1 MISYRGRAENIVY
14 EISKPTKWGF
24 RSYELTDLNKGFT
37 YYFKLLNDNEIDEY
51 YKDDKNGEM
60 FNFVIEFL
68 KCLSN
73 YNNSKVKYILATKG
87 LYTNEKLLELDDIY
101 FVGAIRKNKLKKY
114 ENLLEEIPKKT
125 FQYYY
130 KKTKDKIS
138 ILTKFNDSKLM
149 FIISNFIDSPKNVKK
164 RDGIKKK
171 RIF

>member
-1 MISYRGRAENIVY
+1 
-14 EISKPTKWGF
+14 
-24 RSYELTDLNKGFT
+24 
-37 YYFKLLNDNEIDEY
+37 
-51 YKDDKNGEM
+51 M
-60 FNFVIEFL
+60 FNLVIEFL

-73 YNNSKVKYILATKG
+73 YNNSKIKHILAKDG

-125 FQYYY
+125 FEYYY

-164 RDGIKKK
+164 KKME
-171 RIF
+171 